1 MSFQMIHMEVAYR
14 VMKRF
19 GISEGMPEFILGS
32 VLPDSV
38 HMRDDYS
45 LDQKIRSH
53 LFEGCGPWGEPDDYT
68 RWMENINAFRDKYIK
83 KAAEIKEKMLIEGI
97 FVHCITDYWNDITIW
112 NGTRREYVPAM
123 PPDEFKEMFY
133 KEAAAIDKWLYQNSE
148 HTEEIMELLSSSDE
162 MGLEGYYTAEDAGRI
177 KNHLLNVQYNVPEV
191 DISGFMCFTE
201 DKLSK
206 FLDDVSAYI
215 SIDL

>member
-97 FVHCITDYWNDITIW
+97 
-112 NGTRREYVPAM
+112 
-123 PPDEFKEMFY
+123 
-133 KEAAAIDKWLYQNSE
+133 
-148 HTEEIMELLSSSDE
+148 
-162 MGLEGYYTAEDAGRI
+162 
-177 KNHLLNVQYNVPEV
+177 
-191 DISGFMCFTE
+191 CFAV
-201 DKLSK
+201 
-206 FLDDVSAYI
+206 FLWKI
-215 SIDL
+215 IPT